1 MVYADM
7 LLHGW
12 LLQVQEL
19 VAAVA
24 TKINVLPV
32 RAVRSCSIRLLQCLT
47 DGRRPNVIWCFSW

>member
-1 MVYADM
+1 M